1 MAERKRAPRPGEG
14 RPAKYKSK
22 YCDAMV
28 QYFRT
33 CEDFPT
39 FEGFADTIEVDGS
52 TIVNWSKTIDEFFA
66 AYTRAK
72 SIQTSRLVTGAMGNR
87 YNSQFAQFFAKN
99 CLGYKDK
106 VEQEISGGIRIEL
119 GDMDEAAD

>member
-1 MAERKRAPRPGEG
+1 MAERKRKPRPGEG
-14 RPAKYKSK
+14 RPTKYKNE
-22 YCDAMV
+22 YCAAIIS
-28 QYFRT
+28 YFINSER
-33 CEDFPT
+33 FPT
-39 FEGFADTIEVDGS
+39 FEGFADSIDVCVDTIMDW
-52 TIVNWSKTIDEFFA
+52 TRAHDEFFR

-72 SIQTSRLVTGAMGNR
+72 DIQCNRLVIGAIENK

-99 CLGYKDK
+99 NLGFKDK